1 MRSILINND
10 VTRGRRRPR
19 TTTPRRTRLEKA
31 RERETLTLT
40 RIRLTKDPLVKKR
53 TLNDGVKEEEEEEEE
68 EVVVKESTVD
78 RCKTGTC

>member
-1 MRSILINND
+1 MMQHD
-10 VTRGRRRPR
+10 DDDDHARRLLDERDW
-19 TTTPRRTRLEKA
+19 RR

-68 EVVVKESTVD
+68 EEVVVKESTVD